1 MLTKTEILSFIE
13 SDKASNLKR
22 QAFQGLKYYEGE
34 HDILNYKLYYYNSDG
49 VLVEDETR
57 SNIKISHPFFTELVD
72 QEVQYML
79 SGKSGFVKSDDPQLQ
94 SYLDERFNYNE
105 DFLSELYELLTG
117 TISKGFDYM
126 YAYKN
131 RNDQISFEAA
141 DSLGVVEVDSK
152 YTSDGKDYVI
162 YHYIE
167 KIGKDR
173 KPIERIQVWD
183 DQATYF
189 FYSEKTGEILDEP
202 STPERPN
209 PRPHILY
216 KRENDETTYYDALGF
231 IPFFRLDNNRKR
243 ISGLKPIKGLIDD
256 YDLMS
261 CGLSNNLED
270 ASEYLVVVKGFQGDN
285 IEELMQNVR
294 TKKHIGVN
302 GEGGGDVEFKTVDI
316 PYQARKEKLEL
327 DEKNIYRF
335 GMGFNSAQ
343 LGDGNIT
350 NIVIKSR
357 YALLDLKCNKLEV
370 RLKQFM
376 RHILKIILQEINDEH
391 KTDYQSKDVYF
402 DFEREIMTNALDN
415 AQIKQTDAQTEQTKI
430 NTLLGLE
437 SVLGSERVVQMISE
451 VLDLDWN
458 EIKDDLPD
466 KDDEIESALNELRG
480 SYEQETNA
488 SSGSGTESGS
498 ASSEEAEETI

>member
-1 MLTKTEILSFIE
+1 MLTKQEILEFIRE
-13 SDKASNLKR
+13 DAASEKKR
-22 QAFQGLKYYEGE
+22 QARKGLEYYEGK
-34 HDILNYKLYYYNSDG
+34 HDILNYKLYYYNADG
-49 VLVEDETR
+49 NLVEDQTR

-79 SGKSGFVKSDDPQLQ
+79 SGKNGFVKSDDPELQ
-94 SYLDERFNYNE
+94 SLMDERFNYNE
-105 DFLSELYELLTG
+105 DFLAELYELITG
-117 TISKGFDYM
+117 TVSKGFDYM

-131 RNDQISFEAA
+131 RDDQIAFEWA
-141 DSLGVVEVDSK
+141 DSLGVVEVDGK

-162 YHYIE
+162 YHFIE
-167 KIGKDR
+167 RIGKDR
-173 KPIERIQVWD
+173 TKVERIQVWD
-183 DQATYF
+183 DEATYF
-189 FYSEKTGEILDEP
+189 FYSTKEGEILDEQ
-202 STPERPN
+202 STDERPN

-216 KRENDETTYYDALGF
+216 KRENDENTYYDSLGF
-231 IPFFRLDNNRKR
+231 IPFFRLDNNRKKL
-243 ISGLKPIKGLIDD
+243 SGLHPIKGLIDD

-285 IEELMQNVR
+285 LEELMQNVK

-302 GEGGGDVEFKTVDI
+302 GDSGGDVEFKTVDI
-316 PYQARKEKLEL
+316 PYDARKTKLDL

-376 RHILKIILQEINDEH
+376 RHILKVVLQEINQQEE
-391 KTDYQSKDVYF
+391 TDYQSKDVYF

-415 AQIKQTDAQTEQTKI
+415 AQIEQTDAQTEQTRI

-437 SVLGSERVVQMISE
+437 ATLGSERVVKMISE

-466 KDDEIESALNELRG
+466 KDDEIEAALNELRG
-480 SYEQETNA
+480 SDEQETET
-488 SSGSGTESGS
+488 SGGSGTESGS
-498 ASSEEAEETI
+498 ASSEET